1 MEVKK
6 WTYEEF
12 PEYTEIPE
20 GAQRIET
27 TGNETGVRFI
37 REVEYAAPD
46 GVPLHLNILL
56 PVTRNEPDKKYPCL
70 VYVQGSAW
78 KEQDLYMSVCCL
90 DEIVKKGF
98 AAAIVQYRHTG
109 QAPFPAQ
116 IRDARNAIRY
126 MRAHAAE
133 YRVNPDEI
141 FIGGDSSGGH
151 TAVFCALAEEGGDMD
166 ESLFPGVSAE
176 VRGVLDYYG
185 TVTLLMEDG
194 FPTTTSHHTPKAPE
208 GKLLGGI
215 YVMEHPELA
224 AKASAVTHIT
234 PDKKLP
240 PFCIFHGTKDRTAN
254 ARQSVGLYEKLR
266 ACGKEARLYLIAG
279 ADHCGPEFWAEQA
292 VNAAAGFMRKCLEK
306 PQEK

>member
-20 GAQRIET
+20 GARRIET
-27 TGNETGVRFI
+27 TGDEIGVQFI

-46 GVPLHLNILL
+46 GVPLCLNILL
-56 PVTRNEPDKKYPCL
+56 PITRNEPDKKYPCL

-98 AAAIVQYRHTG
+98 AAAIAQYRHTG

-254 ARQSVGLYEKLR
+254 ARQSVELYEKLR
-266 ACGKEARLYLIAG
+266 ACGKEARLYLIAR

>member
-12 PEYTEIPE
+12 PEYAEIPE
-20 GAQRIET
+20 GARRIET
-27 TGNETGVRFI
+27 TGDETGVRFI
-37 REVEYAAPD
+37 REVEYAAPG

-56 PVTRNEPDKKYPCL
+56 PVTRNEPDRKYPCL

-98 AAAIVQYRHTG
+98 AVAIAQYRHTG

-126 MRAHAAE
+126 MRAHAEE
-133 YRVNPDEI
+133 YRVSPDEI

-166 ESLFPGVSAE
+166 GSLFPGVSAE

-194 FPTTTSHHTPKAPE
+194 FPTTRSHHTPKAPE
-208 GKLLGGI
+208 GQLLGGI
-215 YVMEHPELA
+215 YVMEHPELT

-254 ARQSVGLYEKLR
+254 ARQSVELYERLR
-266 ACGKEARLYLIAG
+266 ACGKDARLYLIAG
-279 ADHCGPEFWAEQA
+279 ADHCGPEFWAEEA
-292 VNAAAGFMRKCLEK
+292 VNAAVGFMRECLAK

>member
-20 GAQRIET
+20 GARRIDT
-27 TGNETGVRFI
+27 TGDETGVRFI
-37 REVEYAAPD
+37 REVEYAAPG
-46 GVPLHLNILL
+46 GVPLRLNLLL

-98 AAAIVQYRHTG
+98 AVAIAQYRHTG

-116 IRDARNAIRY
+116 IQDARNAIRY

-151 TAVFCALAEEGGDMD
+151 TAVFCALAEDGGDMD
-166 ESLFPGVSAE
+166 GSLFPGVSAE

-194 FPTTTSHHTPKAPE
+194 FPTTRSHHTPKAPE
-208 GKLLGGI
+208 GQLLGGI

-254 ARQSVGLYEKLR
+254 ARQSVELYEKLR

-279 ADHCGPEFWAEQA
+279 ADHCGPEFWAEEA
-292 VNAAAGFMRKCLEK
+292 VSAAVGFMRECLEK